1 MKRRMKMQIN
11 SQHLNTIKRL
21 MAAGISDEK
30 QIAALTAKEIIDLSK
45 SLAEVKAVVDL
56 QEAIAKNQLLSYLI
70 KKESRI
76 E

>member
-1 MKRRMKMQIN
+1 MQIN

-21 MAAGISDEK
+21 VAAGFSDKK
-30 QIAALTAKEIIDLSK
+30 QIAALTAKEIIDMSK

>member
-1 MKRRMKMQIN
+1 MQIN

-56 QEAIAKNQLLSYLI
+56 QEAIAKTNCCPISL
-70 KKESRI
+70 KRRAESNK
-76 E
+76 

>member
-1 MKRRMKMQIN
+1 MQIN

-30 QIAALTAKEIIDLSK
+30 QIAALTAKEIVNMSK

>member
-1 MKRRMKMQIN
+1 MKMQIN

>member
-1 MKRRMKMQIN
+1 MQIN